1 MLNSPTP
8 SLRAKVPRATL
19 VQEITSEQK
28 PSILPE
34 DLADWTQDLEARLD
48 RVQQHPEQG
57 LGFIE
62 EQVRQCTLELQRKVV
77 ERAMQAKADAVDE
90 CCSCCQTPLLERK
103 RRVPKTIR
111 SYCGPVRLFRTHGW
125 CRKCEQWVFPADA
138 ALGLFADSTASPLVQ
153 EMCALLVSK
162 MPCEQAEPVASRV
175 AGIHLSRCTMAR
187 EAQRQGERAIQ
198 MRQEQ
203 TRAPWAGPPPSA
215 LAVAGLDQPPKP
227 FTLVIEIDAWNIR
240 ERDDW
245 GKTQAKLKR
254 GEKIERW
261 HWVYTATCFRLE
273 QRVRKGKRRAVI
285 IDRSYVATRY
295 GIEPMMKQLH
305 REAMRRGLTQ
315 AQQVLVIA
323 DGAVWIWNA
332 AEDRY
337 SEAVQRLDLFH
348 ANAYLWA
355 VANQIHGANT
365 PAARQWV
372 KPLLK
377 QIKTD
382 QVAQVIHTLE
392 ELKPTLSAASAKV
405 TDTTIDYYRSNEKR
419 MKYVAGKKRGE
430 PVGSGAIESTCRQ
443 MQCRM
448 KRCGQFWSIQGD
460 EPLLCLEVFWRND
473 HWELLFPHLSI
484 TSLSNN

>member
-8 SLRAKVPRATL
+8 SLRSKVPRAAL
-19 VQEITSEQK
+19 VQEITAEQK

-34 DLADWTQDLEARLD
+34 DLTDWTRDLEARLD

-90 CCSCCQTPLLERK
+90 CCSCCQTPLIERK
-103 RRVPKTIR
+103 RRVPKTIH

-138 ALGLFADSTASPLVQ
+138 ALGLFDDSTASPLVQ

-162 MPCEQAEPVASRV
+162 MPCEQAEPVAQRV

-203 TRAPWAGPPPSA
+203 TRAPLAGPPPSA
-215 LAVAGLDQPPKP
+215 LAVAGLDQRPKP
-227 FTLVIEIDAWNIR
+227 FTMVIEIDAWNIR

-285 IDRSYVATRY
+285 LDRSYVATRQ

-305 REAMRRGLTQ
+305 REAMRRGLAQ
-315 AQQVLVIA
+315 AKEVLVIA

-332 AEDRY
+332 AEDRF

-382 QVAQVIHTLE
+382 QVARVIHTLE

-405 TDTTIDYYRSNEKR
+405 TVTTIDYYRSNEKR

-443 MQCRM
+443 LQCRM
-448 KRCGQFWSIQGD
+448 KRCGQFWTTQGD

-473 HWELLFPHLSI
+473 HWQVLFPHLSI

>member
-1 MLNSPTP
+1 MLNTPTP
-8 SLRAKVPRATL
+8 SLGAKVPRAAL
-19 VQEITSEQK
+19 LQEITAEQK
-28 PSILPE
+28 PSVWPE

-77 ERAMQAKADAVDE
+77 ERAMQAKADTVDE
-90 CCSCCQTPLLERK
+90 CCPCCQTPVIERK

-138 ALGLFADSTASPLVQ
+138 ALGLFDDSTASPLVQ

-175 AGIHLSRCTMAR
+175 AGIQLSRCTMAR

-198 MRQEQ
+198 MREKQSS
-203 TRAPWAGPPPSA
+203 APLVASPPSA
-215 LAVAGLDQPPKP
+215 PAAAGLDQPPKP
-227 FTLVIEIDAWNIR
+227 LTLVIQIDAWNIR

-245 GKTQAKLKR
+245 GKTQAKLRR

-273 QRVRKGKRRAVI
+273 QRVQKGKRRAVI
-285 IDRSYVATRY
+285 LDRSYVATRQ

-305 REAMRRGLTQ
+305 REAMRRGLAQ
-315 AQQVLVIA
+315 AKEVLVIA

-332 AEDRY
+332 AEDRF

-382 QVAQVIHTLE
+382 QVARVIHTLE
-392 ELKPTLSAASAKV
+392 ELKPSLSAASAKV
-405 TDTTIDYYRSNEKR
+405 ADTTIDYYRSNEKR

-430 PVGSGAIESTCRQ
+430 PVGSGAIESSCRQ

-473 HWELLFPHLSI
+473 YWELLFPHLSI
-484 TSLSNN
+484 TSLANN